1 MTWASRFQAL
11 WFQHLYLLG
20 RSETP
25 YSTPFT
31 QSGIQ
36 RPFARDPKISTPMRQ
51 KQHPKVPQT
60 LAQQYI
66 EGSNERTAFE
76 GIFQLARSHIR
87 TDSFSI
93 LEAHRPKLDGFRN
106 RDQ

>member
-1 MTWASRFQAL
+1 LPRAGSSD
-11 WFQHLYLLG
+11 HLRGIPKSLLLCAKN
-20 RSETP
+20 
-25 YSTPFT
+25 STPKSLKPLHSNT
-31 QSGIQ
+31 S
-36 RPFARDPKISTPMRQ
+36 RD
-51 KQHPKVPQT
+51 
-60 LAQQYI
+60 
-66 EGSNERTAFE
+66 RTRESAFE

>member
-1 MTWASRFQAL
+1 MRK
-11 WFQHLYLLG
+11 LLPAEPPRWYG
-20 RSETP
+20 LKKEDP
-25 YSTPFT
+25 KHVDKECGKNSTPKSLKPLHSNT
-31 QSGIQ
+31 S
-36 RPFARDPKISTPMRQ
+36 RD
-51 KQHPKVPQT
+51 
-60 LAQQYI
+60 
-66 EGSNERTAFE
+66 RTRESAFE